1 MRRATLGVALVV
13 LAAAGAGVASG
24 TRTAAATTAGTT
36 TTTTV
41 GKPTAPGPPTLL
53 SASAG
58 SGGISLRWA
67 APASDG
73 GSPITGFRVYRAI
86 GNGSSAL
93 IADLG
98 LVDSYTD
105 AGTTAGTTY
114 SYAVSAVNAVGEGPL
129 SNPISATATGPA
141 TGSLFQ
147 PYQAI
152 AVGSWPEAVA
162 VGDVNGDGKN
172 DVVMTTSYYFDPV
185 ADFRLWVFLQGSDG
199 TLSSPVSYATAA
211 TYGNRPLSLAI
222 GDITGDGKADVAVG
236 VDGVGVEVFP
246 QLASSALGS
255 PAMYATPDSNKIR
268 LGDLD
273 GNGRLDVAGVGWGTN
288 TASVLLND
296 GHGGL
301 GAAVPY
307 PVPHAGYED
316 LEVADVTGDGRA
328 DLVVMSGQSYSVPN
342 VSVLPQ
348 LAG

>member
-24 TRTAAATTAGTT
+24 TRTAAATTAGT

-73 GSPITGFRVYRAI
+73 GSPITGFRVYRGI

-152 AVGSWPEAVA
+152 AVGSWPEAV
-162 VGDVNGDGKN
+162 
-172 DVVMTTSYYFDPV
+172 
-185 ADFRLWVFLQGSDG
+185 
-199 TLSSPVSYATAA
+199 
-211 TYGNRPLSLAI
+211 
-222 GDITGDGKADVAVG
+222 
-236 VDGVGVEVFP
+236 
-246 QLASSALGS
+246 
-255 PAMYATPDSNKIR
+255 
-268 LGDLD
+268 
-273 GNGRLDVAGVGWGTN
+273 
-288 TASVLLND
+288 VL
-296 GHGGL
+296 
-301 GAAVPY
+301 
-307 PVPHAGYED
+307 
-316 LEVADVTGDGRA
+316 
-328 DLVVMSGQSYSVPN
+328 
-342 VSVLPQ
+342 
-348 LAG
+348 